1 MGAGQSQ
8 PTDRQPTR
16 GLHVLRVTPA
26 SPASQ
31 TNLEAFFDFVVGLE
45 GNPFSSDIDASELE
59 RIVESNEN
67 KQLNLLVWSSK
78 TQQTRREP
86 MVGYNLFIST
96 LTVFEASRCSDSFAG
111 LVLSGR

>member
-8 PTDRQPTR
+8 PTDRQPNR
-16 GLHVLRVTPA
+16 GLHILRVTPA

-31 TNLEAFFDFVVGLE
+31 TDLEPYFDFVVGLE

-59 RIVESNEN
+59 KIVESNEN

-86 MVGYNLFIST
+86 VVAFVSFT
-96 LTVFEASRCSDSFAG
+96 SALTGLEASRCGNSVASM
-111 LVLSGR
+111 VISR